1 MKKIAFSLFL
11 IASTWYAQG
20 QETIQQ
26 SDAGFHKNE
35 VKWNIGNTIAF
46 GSIELGYEYFMD
58 GNESLGA
65 EILINDSFNYAV
77 SRQYKDF
84 DTHSFQLTYNYY
96 TGSEGNNSGL
106 VLSPLLKYRFGSYQ
120 ENEAAAK
127 INMNS
132 LILGIG
138 VGYKWNFSDKFVFGP
153 YLNIGRNFSE
163 KVNDE
168 FSIPVEFNA
177 GIGIGYRF

>member
-1 MKKIAFSLFL
+1 MRKIAFSLFL

-20 QETIQQ
+20 QEAIQH
-26 SDAGFHKNE
+26 SDAGIPKNE

-58 GNESLGA
+58 GNQSVGA
-65 EILINDSFNYAV
+65 EILINDSYNYAI

-96 TGSEGNNSGL
+96 TGSENNNSGL
-106 VLSPLLKYRFGSYQ
+106 VLSPLLKYRFGTYQ
-120 ENEAAAK
+120 ENEAAPK

-138 VGYKWNFSDKFVFGP
+138 VGYKWNFNDKFVFGP

-168 FSIPVEFNA
+168 FSIAVEFNA